1 MEAIVGALLLD
12 PFCLGPPP
20 HGDVQLDECLIV
32 AGWWVV
38 EVLWTVEAL
47 VVWGSHTC

>member
-12 PFCLGPPP
+12 PFCLGPTP

-38 EVLWTVEAL
+38 DRVETL